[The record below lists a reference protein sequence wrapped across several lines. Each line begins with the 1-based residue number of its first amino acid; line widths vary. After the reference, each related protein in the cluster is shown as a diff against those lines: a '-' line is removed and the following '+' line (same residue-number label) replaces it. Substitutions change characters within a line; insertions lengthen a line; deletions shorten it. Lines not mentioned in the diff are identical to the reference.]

1 MRPAIALMLP
11 AAFLTLTVV
20 FAADVPSVTSDR
32 TGSERA
38 NSEHGISE
46 RVNSA
51 GVTLP
56 PDAAPTSLQILRTFE
71 LNNRYMDRATS
82 SYQKSFGFALTN
94 EPLSRVDRNFNLVP
108 AAATH
113 WEVTEDGRTWVF
125 HLRKD
130 MVFGDGKPVTAYDY
144 ADTFRRW
151 ADPDIG
157 FDFEWYYRPIR
168 NWGAVVAR
176 KMPLDSLGVEAL
188 DAHTIAFTTTRPA
201 PFAPHLLN
209 YSWVTPTHQFEK

>member
-1 MRPAIALMLP
+1 MRSKICLLLP
-11 AAFLTLTVV
+11 ASLLMIAVALASDTFPGPPGSSGFSDQTGPPGPPGSSDGPGPPGTPKQS
-20 FAADVPSVTSDR
+20 ARINSV
-32 TGSERA
+32 
-38 NSEHGISE
+38 
-46 RVNSA
+46 

-56 PDAAPTSLQILRTFE
+56 PDAAPPSQQILRTFE

-130 MVFGDGKPVTAYDY
+130 MRFGDGKPVTAYDY

-157 FDFEWYYRPIR
+157 FRFRMVLPAHQE
-168 NWGAVVAR
+168 
-176 KMPLDSLGVEAL
+176 LGRGRRA
-188 DAHTIAFTTTRPA
+188 
-201 PFAPHLLN
+201 
-209 YSWVTPTHQFEK
+209 